1 MSKVTIYT
9 SAYCPYCMMAKRLLD
24 KKGAAYDE
32 ISVDGR
38 PAVRDEMTARAG
50 GRTSVPQ
57 IWIGNRHIGGSDDLH
72 ALDSTGGLEPLLAAR
87 G

>member
-1 MSKVTIYT
+1 MPKVTIYT

-38 PAVRDEMTARAG
+38 GSVRAEMRQKAG
-50 GRTSVPQ
+50 GRNSVPQ
-57 IWIGNRHIGGSDDLH
+57 IWIGDRHIGGCDDLH
-72 ALDSTGGLEPLLAAR
+72 DLDSAGGLEPLLSS
-87 G
+87 